1 MQRQKFYNLQ
11 GKSCFYC
18 VLFVFKKQQNFAD
31 ELLQWQ
37 KLIVQSFAFFRKQK
51 FHNYNTLYCVDCRA
65 FHAASCGIFCFLNQA
80 YQVVGK

>member
-1 MQRQKFYNLQ
+1 VYF
-11 GKSCFYC
+11 
-18 VLFVFKKQQNFAD
+18 LFSKNSKTLHD

-37 KLIVQSFAFFRKQK
+37 KLIVQSFAFFLKQK
-51 FHNYNTLYCVDCRA
+51 FRNYNTLYYADCRA